1 MIERAF
7 IQKNMNRMEM
17 EDYLTEKLDRAGFSH
32 LEIIKTPLVTRIV
45 LHVAK
50 PGMAIGK
57 SGATIKQLTETLGA
71 KYKIDNPQIE
81 IQELKDQRLDAKVQ
95 VEKMASMIEKGFQ
108 WRSVAFRTVKDAV
121 DAGAQGVELVVKGKL
136 SGKGGR
142 KRKQRIA
149 YGYLKKIGDQAKMVD
164 FAKAAAYPKAGAIG
178 LRLKIVHPDVVFPDK
193 IDVNKVLKDMRA
205 VEKEIKEQA
214 EKKAETAKKET
225 EESDMKA
232 EHAERDKLME
242 EDKSEEGK
250 KAKEKL
256 HSVLEKEMA
265 ESKDKVKAE
274 AKPVA
279 KKEEKAAKKWPG
291 PKEEKK

>member
-1 MIERAF
+1 MIERTF
-7 IQKNMNRMEM
+7 IKKNMNRMEM
-17 EDYLTEKLDRAGFSH
+17 EDYLTKKLDRAGFSH

-57 SGATIKQLTETLGA
+57 SGATIKQLTEIMGT

-149 YGYLKKIGDQAKMVD
+149 HGYLKKIGEQAKMVD

-178 LRLKIVHPDVVFPDK
+178 LRLKIVHPGIVFPDK
-193 IDVNKVLKDMRA
+193 VDVNKVIKDLKN

-214 EKKAETAKKET
+214 EKKAETAKKVIE
-225 EESDMKA
+225 DLDKDA
-232 EHAERDKLME
+232 QNAEREKLTE
-242 EDKSEEGK
+242 EDKSEENK

-256 HSVLEKEMA
+256 HNILEKEMNENKGKA
-265 ESKDKVKAE
+265 KVEEKEFEKKAE
-274 AKPVA
+274 T
-279 KKEEKAAKKWPG
+279 KKEKTKD
-291 PKEEKK
+291 EKK